1 MSFSSMNLRGPT
13 EIYPGVIFAQ
23 SGGMTH
29 FVHSSGAA
37 ALDLLPS
44 GMASPTPGGFFTSV
58 ASALSAIGSSRNNRG
73 DVINVLQGHTESIAS
88 ADAWSGLGSTDI
100 TVNCLGRGTARPTFT
115 WTVAGATMLFDKAN
129 FRLFNAN
136 LFLAGAHAA
145 GSALTVAAPITAS
158 AAGCEISGCR
168 ILWGFDADQIV
179 GTGILVSG
187 ADYFTFNDNRAN
199 SNIAAAPTTTFLQIV
214 DSDFL
219 EMHRTMIQGSASAT
233 TVGPVQFVTT
243 ASLGIDMQFCVIR
256 NQLAASVHA
265 VTGMAANTGHAFNC
279 GFGIMD
285 NATAQGW
292 VTSGQVQLIGCQ
304 TSNDAAVGSAGP
316 AA

>member
-1 MSFSSMNLRGPT
+1 MSLSSFNPQGPA
-13 EIYPGVIFAQ
+13 EVFPGMFLVP
-23 SGGMTH
+23 GGGLTH
-29 FVHSSGAA
+29 YVHSSGAA
-37 ALDLLPS
+37 GLDLLPS
-44 GMASPTPGGFFTSV
+44 GMAAPSP
-58 ASALSAIGSSRNNRG
+58 ASFSTDINTALGYCRSNRG
-73 DVINVLQGHTESIAS
+73 DTVAVLPGHTQSIT
-88 ADAWSGLGSTDI
+88 ADAFSGLGTKTGVS
-100 TVNCLGRGTARPTFT
+100 VVGMGYGTNRPTLT
-115 WTVAGATMLFDKAN
+115 WTVAGSTMLFDAAGFKLEN
-129 FRLFNAN
+129 FN
-136 LFLAGAHAA
+136 LNLAGAHAA
-145 GSALTVAAPITAS
+145 GSALTVAAPITVS
-158 AAGCEISGCR
+158 AAGCAINNCN

-179 GTGILVSG
+179 GVGITVTG
-187 ADYFTFNDNRAN
+187 ADYFQFNDNWAF
-199 SNIAAAPTTTFLQIV
+199 STIAAAPTTTFLQIT

-219 EMHRTMIQGSASAT
+219 RMHRTTIQGSASAT

-256 NQLAASVHA
+256 NQLAASIHA